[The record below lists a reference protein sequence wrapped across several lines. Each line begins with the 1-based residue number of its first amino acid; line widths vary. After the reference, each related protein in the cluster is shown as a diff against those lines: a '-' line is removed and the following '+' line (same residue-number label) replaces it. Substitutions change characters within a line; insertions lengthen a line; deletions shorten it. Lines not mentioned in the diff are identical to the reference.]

1 MCSKSLISNLAIC
14 VKDLQREIYVK
25 PVILLL
31 NSYIKGIRICKIY
44 MQSSQCSIIYKKL
57 KNKV

>member
-1 MCSKSLISNLAIC
+1 MCSKSLISNLAVC
-14 VKDLQREIYVK
+14 VKDLPREMYIK

-44 MQSSQCSIIYKKL
+44 MQSS
-57 KNKV
+57 